1 MSYFSGLI
9 STIFERRYQKALS
22 NEADARTTPQL
33 CEALL
38 SSHGEVSG
46 ATLAH
51 TLLDRYAGMSPAEK
65 VAFFQYMTMS
75 SRLALTPSCARL
87 RPIRPNPAKAHIVPL
102 PQPASQSVKSWR
114 GA

>member
-51 TLLDRYAGMSPAEK
+51 TLARPLRRHEPCGKAG
-65 VAFFQYMTMS
+65 
-75 SRLALTPSCARL
+75 
-87 RPIRPNPAKAHIVPL
+87 IL
-102 PQPASQSVKSWR
+102 PVYDP
-114 GA
+114 